1 MIAYISKHGAVQ
13 EFVERAAA
21 ETGTQ
26 LFDLSS
32 DAAAARDAV
41 GGLPSD
47 GRIVVAAPIY
57 AGSIPKP
64 MLRFLESVREDL
76 LSRRVAIVLS
86 CLYQGEEARIQLAE
100 TVPPWLVG
108 HAERQFMI
116 GGRVIMNE
124 LKRPVR
130 FLVRKILGHD
140 TDVDTMAW
148 DEVPLLAAWLRG
160 ES

>member
-47 GRIVVAAPIY
+47 GRIVVAAPILQRPLVTPP
-57 AGSIPKP
+57 GS
-64 MLRFLESVREDL
+64 
-76 LSRRVAIVLS
+76 
-86 CLYQGEEARIQLAE
+86 
-100 TVPPWLVG
+100 
-108 HAERQFMI
+108 
-116 GGRVIMNE
+116 
-124 LKRPVR
+124 
-130 FLVRKILGHD
+130 
-140 TDVDTMAW
+140 
-148 DEVPLLAAWLRG
+148 
-160 ES
+160 